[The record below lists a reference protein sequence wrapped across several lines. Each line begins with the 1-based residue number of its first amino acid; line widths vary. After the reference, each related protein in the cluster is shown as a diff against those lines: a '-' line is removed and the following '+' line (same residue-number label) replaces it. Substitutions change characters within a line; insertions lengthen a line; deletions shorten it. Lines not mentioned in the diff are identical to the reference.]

1 MTRAHPDT
9 PAASAAHHPFDERL
23 MTTPPPSRD
32 PRFDAYI
39 AEAAPFA
46 RPILAYLR
54 DVVHTACPE
63 VVETI
68 KWSRP
73 FFDYRGGTLCFM
85 SAFKSHCGFGF
96 WRGKELDGVPQ
107 QQGED
112 GMGHFGRIG
121 SIDDLPPK
129 RALTGH
135 IKAAMKLAES
145 DPKPVRAKAAPKAEA
160 AMPDDLLQALQ
171 RVAAAAKHFAAFS
184 PSAKREYIDWICE
197 AKRPETRASRIAS
210 TVEWSADH
218 KTRHWK
224 YQ

>member
-1 MTRAHPDT
+1 
-9 PAASAAHHPFDERL
+9 
-23 MTTPPPSRD
+23 MTTPLASRN

-39 AEAAPFA
+39 ADAAPFA
-46 RPILAYLR
+46 RPILAHLR
-54 DVVHTACPE
+54 DVVHAACPE

-85 SAFKSHCGFGF
+85 SAFKAHCALGF
-96 WRGKELDGVPQ
+96 WRGKELDGLPQ

-121 SIDDLPPK
+121 SVDDLPS
-129 RALTGH
+129 RRELTRH

-145 DPKPVRAKAAPKAEA
+145 TTKPVRARAAPKADA
-160 AMPDDLLQALQ
+160 ALPDDLQHAL
-171 RVAAAAKHFAAFS
+171 RKVPAAAKHFAGFS

-197 AKRPETRASRIAS
+197 AKRAETRASRIAS
-210 TVEWSADH
+210 TVEWSADN
-218 KTRHWK
+218 KTRNWK